1 MAGHMSPP
9 CLPLSRKELFEVLGS
24 ESMLAC
30 QKRRD
35 QPLAVRGLKTGS
47 RTLPSPALVKEKHPP
62 THTHTEPA
70 GLTCLLGGLPQCP
83 LHSPAVR
90 VVPTTD
96 TTLVIRLHGSH
107 FFVTTKGLE
116 VEVRSAE
123 GGSPASTS
131 QVPWLP
137 PETPGPGQRGNPGT
151 WELPKI
157 HPVTQVKNYPV

>member
-1 MAGHMSPP
+1 MAGPLIQSDPLTPTKRPGSKRWLDTCPP
-9 CLPLSRKELFEVLGS
+9 CYLPLSPRELFELLGS

-35 QPLAVRGLKTGS
+35 QPRAVLRRS
-47 RTLPSPALVKEKHPP
+47 ADRFQNPPLPSTGQGEAHTP
-62 THTHTEPA
+62 HTHPA

-96 TTLVIRLHGSH
+96 TALVIRLHGSH
-107 FFVTTKGLE
+107 FFVTTKGLG
-116 VEVRSAE
+116 VEARSVE

-131 QVPWLP
+131 QVP
-137 PETPGPGQRGNPGT
+137 
-151 WELPKI
+151 
-157 HPVTQVKNYPV
+157 